1 MKLLGKEMIQTKT
14 KNKKILVSYD
24 LDSYIEAH
32 FKTKLTLLS
41 SANSLSKKRRK
52 SSISKK
58 KTSTIMNQ
66 TRIPLPPTSF
76 RSKMIKKTFITQKHP
91 STKQKNNLNLN
102 LKQGSLSKFS
112 KVSPQKN
119 VLTSQKSM
127 RNKVKRMITSQNK
140 NPHQHTEKPKKNKIE
155 TNLYV
160 DVASLNY
167 EKLIEIINIE
177 IETEDK
183 KDLNYRKIYLKI
195 KVISLKIIIFHT
207 HF

>member
-1 MKLLGKEMIQTKT
+1 MKLVGKEIRQKKA
-14 KNKKILVSYD
+14 KNKKIPVTYD
-24 LDSYIEAH
+24 LDTYIEAH

-41 SANSLSKKRRK
+41 SANSLSKKRKK
-52 SSISKK
+52 SSVSQKK
-58 KTSTIMNQ
+58 VSTIMNQ

-76 RSKMIKKTFITQKHP
+76 RSKMIKKTFITQRR
-91 STKQKNNLNLN
+91 TIAKQKTNLN
-102 LKQGSLSKFS
+102 LKQVSLSKFS

-119 VLTSQKSM
+119 VLTTQKSI
-127 RNKVKRMITSQNK
+127 RNKLKRITTAQNK
-140 NPHQHTEKPKKNKIE
+140 NPPPHTEKPKKNKIE

-160 DVASLNY
+160 DVATLSY

-195 KVISLKIIIFHT
+195 KVIFKSIYC
-207 HF
+207 